1 MTDTARRPP
10 ELTLAEAARIMREAV
25 KDKSYQLTPLGA
37 EIAAYLRAKRK
48 RITDASYRSY
58 ESSLDK
64 LARTFPDLE
73 LHDFEPPVGVRRIE
87 EYLARREAQDHRPVR
102 YRGRGRRCG

>member
-1 MTDTARRPP
+1 MTDTARAP